1 MKWTPIPNLPK
12 QFTFIYIFIYILTK
26 RGDARLL
33 ILVTRYETIKG
44 ESSIYFRTVL
54 YSFTLSMDIMVTN
67 E

>member
-1 MKWTPIPNLPK
+1 MYEVEAHPQPPQAVYFYLR
-12 QFTFIYIFIYILTK
+12 YILTK

-33 ILVTRYETIKG
+33 ILVTRYEAIKG

-54 YSFTLSMDIMVTN
+54 YSFTLNMDIMVTN